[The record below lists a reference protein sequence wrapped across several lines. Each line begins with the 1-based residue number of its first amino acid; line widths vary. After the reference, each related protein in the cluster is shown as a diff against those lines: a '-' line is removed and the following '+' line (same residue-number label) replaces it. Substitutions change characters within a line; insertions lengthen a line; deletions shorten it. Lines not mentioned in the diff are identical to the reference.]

1 MAHKGVNTLLLCP
14 HRDPAMPSNRSIIVF
29 DVGNVLVRWDPRLLY
44 RDLIPDDGKRDWF
57 MANVCTAAW
66 NIEQDRGRSW
76 EEAVALLVR
85 EHPEWAAEIRA
96 YDERWHETVPSV
108 IEDSVSLLAELKAK
122 GERVYAITN
131 FSREK
136 WAECLIRF
144 PFLQSFDGVIVSAHE
159 RLLKPDP
166 AIYHVLLERYE
177 LEARDCIFIDDSE
190 KNVAAARSVGMQAVH
205 FVEPIDLR
213 ATLRELGAAL

>member
-1 MAHKGVNTLLLCP
+1 M
-14 HRDPAMPSNRSIIVF
+14 PAENMPARTPIVVF

-44 RDLIPDDGKRDWF
+44 RDLIPDQAKLDWF

-76 EEAVALLVR
+76 EEAVALLVAA
-85 EHPEWAAEIRA
+85 HPEWEREIRA
-96 YDERWHETVPSV
+96 FDKRWHETIPGT
-108 IEDSVSLLAELKAK
+108 IADSVAVLEELKAR
-122 GERVYAITN
+122 GETVYAITN

-144 PFLQSFDGVIVSAHE
+144 PFLQSFDGVVVSAHE
-159 RLLKPDP
+159 RLIKPDP
-166 AIYHVLLERYE
+166 AIFHVLIERYG
-177 LEARDCIFIDDSE
+177 LAAADCIFVDDSE
-190 KNVAAARSVGMQAVH
+190 KNVAAARGVGMRGVH

-213 ATLRELGAAL
+213 AELRSFGVPL

>member
-1 MAHKGVNTLLLCP
+1 
-14 HRDPAMPSNRSIIVF
+14 MPKAQPVIVF
-29 DVGNVLVRWDPRLLY
+29 DVGNVLIRWDPRLLY

-76 EEAVALLVR
+76 EEAVALLI
-85 EHPEWAAEIRA
+85 EAHPEWEREIRA

-108 IEDSVSLLAELKAK
+108 IEDSVAILAELKAK
-122 GERVYAITN
+122 GEPVYAITN

-144 PFLQSFDGVIVSAHE
+144 PFLRSFDGVVVSAHE
-159 RLLKPDP
+159 RLIKPDP
-166 AIYHVLLERYE
+166 AIYRVLLERYG
-177 LEARDCIFIDDSE
+177 LEAGDCIFIDDSE
-190 KNVAAARSVGMQAVH
+190 KNVDAARAVGMRAVH

-213 ATLRELGAAL
+213 ARLRALGAAL

>member
-1 MAHKGVNTLLLCP
+1 M
-14 HRDPAMPSNRSIIVF
+14 SRSPKVVF
-29 DVGNVLVRWDPRLLY
+29 DVGNVLLRWDPRHLY
-44 RDLIPDDGKRDWF
+44 RQLIPDAAKRDWF

-66 NIEQDRGRSW
+66 NIEQDRGRPW
-76 EEAVALLVR
+76 ADAVAGLVAD
-85 EHPEWAAEIRA
+85 HPEWEREIKA
-96 YDERWHETVPSV
+96 YDERWHETVPGV
-108 IEDSVSLLAELKAK
+108 VEDSVAVLAELKAK
-122 GERVYAITN
+122 GEQVYAITN

-166 AIYHVLLERYE
+166 AIYNVLLERYG
-177 LEARDCIFIDDSE
+177 LSAGDCIFVDDSE
-190 KNVAAARSVGMQAVH
+190 KNVLGARSVGMQAVH

-213 ATLRELGAAL
+213 VELRGLGANL